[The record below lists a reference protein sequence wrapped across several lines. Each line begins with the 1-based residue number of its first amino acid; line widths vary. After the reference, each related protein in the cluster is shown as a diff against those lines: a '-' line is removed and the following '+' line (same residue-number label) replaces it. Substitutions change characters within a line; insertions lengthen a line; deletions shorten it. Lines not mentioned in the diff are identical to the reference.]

1 MFLKP
6 RGEADASQSL
16 SSRVDFPATR
26 LREAVSNFSGGNQQK
41 VMLAKGLGQDVQ
53 VYIFDEPTVGVDVG
67 ARQSVY
73 RYISEL
79 AANGAA
85 ILLISSDLSELL
97 GLTNRLVVMRAGSAV
112 AQFDRANY
120 DQHQILEKFFE

>member
-1 MFLKP
+1 
-6 RGEADASQSL
+6 
-16 SSRVDFPATR
+16 
-26 LREAVSNFSGGNQQK
+26 
-41 VMLAKGLGQDVQ
+41 MLAKGLGQPID

-85 ILLISSDLSELL
+85 VMIISSDLPELL
-97 GLTNRLVVMRAGSAV
+97 GLTHRLLVMREGQIV
-112 AQFDRANY
+112 AEFDRPDY
-120 DQHQILEKFFE
+120 DQHRILEKFFD